1 MSNWRAVDP
10 HRAARH
16 RTAGCAAVMCKDRPA
31 KGRVRRSHGAV
42 FVRKSR
48 IESML
53 SGVAAAP
60 LALSHPVRLSPG
72 APALISRLPLPSRAC
87 SFGQ

>member
-10 HRAARH
+10 HGPARH

-53 SGVAAAP
+53 SGVAAVA
-60 LALSHPVRLSPG
+60 ASPIRT
-72 APALISRLPLPSRAC
+72 LFAC
-87 SFGQ
+87 RQARRH